1 VEAKELT
8 TELGMQARILN
19 LKNISFKPFSTF
31 EKERLIDRLVKKLC
45 LTGKLHICVHSQAVN
60 SQSEYTPK
68 LSIFLEILNMFLGIL
83 DKFLEAIS
91 FLGTTSKFLKIS
103 R

>member
-1 VEAKELT
+1 MEAKELT

-68 LSIFLEILNMFLGIL
+68 LGVFLGIL
-83 DKFLEAIS
+83 DEFLGAIS
-91 FLGTTSKFLKIS
+91 FPGTASKFLGMG